1 MLMQKT
7 NEISDNELSLIVLRC
22 NKASKGPWKS
32 YVEGRDHVSSSNFT
46 MTGVGMIAEKIL
58 GLLE

>member
-7 NEISDNELSLIVLRC
+7 NEISDNELSLIVQRC

-46 MTGVGMIAEKIL
+46 MT
-58 GLLE
+58 